1 MAIYLAPGLGIEPR
15 LTESKSVVL
24 PLHNPGTEKN
34 RIHFI
39 AHYQLCYSRLLF
51 RLDRKTGFEP
61 VTSRVASE
69 KLFAVSILKVERE
82 TRFELATFT
91 LAR

>member
-39 AHYQLCYSRLLF
+39 AHYQLCYSRMK
-51 RLDRKTGFEP
+51 RKTGFEP
-61 VTSRVASE
+61 VTSRFAVE
-69 KLFAVSILKVERE
+69 KLFAVSILNLVVMERI
-82 TRFELATFT
+82 ELS
-91 LAR
+91 